1 MPPSFLKSSAK
12 DYSTFSQSMICGASV
27 FTSCT
32 KDDNPV
38 DPATNL
44 AEKIIGKWITAE
56 FNGQPQP
63 TDNKAVLNFVS
74 DTKAFLS
81 ASFIAHPKLSDLW
94 NVQTEYAVVIA
105 GNKVTLT
112 NKIDEHQTIMIE
124 LTVSSISTREM
135 QTLMKNTMII
145 DGQEISSPEM
155 TISFTKVTRDYN
167 EAIIGIWEGQM
178 TSEEDA
184 YSDGKVHRWEYKADG
199 TYVYYSQDEAGEWVP
214 SDNTLN
220 EYFVDGTLLC
230 SRWIDNEQEFREW
243 WEIASIKDGVMK
255 WKALREKEDR
265 STYTATFEMR
275 KVE

>member
-1 MPPSFLKSSAK
+1 MNRLMQWVIAAALICSS
-12 DYSTFSQSMICGASV
+12 TL

-243 WEIASIKDGVMK
+243 WEIASIKNGVMQ
-255 WKALREKEDR
+255 WKALRQKEDG
-265 STYTATFEMR
+265 STYTATFEMK

>member
-1 MPPSFLKSSAK
+1 MNRLMQWAMAAALICSS
-12 DYSTFSQSMICGASV
+12 TV

-38 DPATNL
+38 DPADNL
-44 AEKIIGKWITAE
+44 AEKILGKWITAE

-243 WEIASIKDGVMK
+243 WEIASIKNGVMQ
-255 WKALREKEDR
+255 WKALRQKEDG
-265 STYTATFEMR
+265 STFTATFEMK

>member
-1 MPPSFLKSSAK
+1 MNRLMQWVMAAALIYSS
-12 DYSTFSQSMICGASV
+12 TV

-38 DPATNL
+38 DPADNL

-184 YSDGKVHRWEYKADG
+184 YSDGKVHRWEYN
-199 TYVYYSQDEAGEWVP
+199 YYSQDEAGEWVP

-243 WEIASIKDGVMK
+243 WEIASIKNGVMQ
-255 WKALREKEDR
+255 WKALRQKEDG
-265 STYTATFEMR
+265 STYTATFEMK